1 MSIDRCVFAH
11 VYIYISCLDGSKI
24 LFCRCVDHVL
34 MEAKETAGNSAL
46 LHVDGYILRSFY
58 QCCIS
63 VDVDMLS
70 GVVGTNSLAHSNQ

>member
-1 MSIDRCVFAH
+1 
-11 VYIYISCLDGSKI
+11 
-24 LFCRCVDHVL
+24 

-46 LHVDGYILRSFY
+46 LHVDGCILHSFY
-58 QCCIS
+58 QCCVS

>member
-1 MSIDRCVFAH
+1 
-11 VYIYISCLDGSKI
+11 
-24 LFCRCVDHVL
+24 

-46 LHVDGYILRSFY
+46 LHVDGYILDSFY
-58 QCCIS
+58 HCCIS